1 MHYYFFVLSV
11 VSMSV
16 SQYRFHE
23 MYLYTT
29 FNAFIREW
37 FGRAICCIGVA
48 MYSACLLL
56 ACKVE
61 EDIQRP
67 KGIINAYFAVKKI
80 LNPHI
85 SEVCIY
91 EIYFSLN
98 GKSVIRL
105 IMYVCKCSHA

>member
-1 MHYYFFVLSV
+1 
-11 VSMSV
+11 
-16 SQYRFHE
+16 

-37 FGRAICCIGVA
+37 FGRVIRCNGVA

-67 KGIINAYFAVKKI
+67 KGIVNAYFAVKKI
-80 LNPHI
+80 LNPHT
-85 SEVCIY
+85 SEVRIY
-91 EIYFSLN
+91 EIYFSLDV
-98 GKSVIRL
+98 KSVIRL
-105 IMYVCKCSHA
+105 IMFVCECSHA